1 MSISL
6 CNKWIPEMNFW
17 YDISKTALHHARCW
31 IKSSGVIYLSVCLI
45 GGSESKMVE
54 WFRRDNTEGYSDE
67 TLKEMNVEMQK
78 IFDSLSEEEK
88 ENKSFID
95 HLMEKILS
103 SH

>member
-45 GGSESKMVE
+45 GGSDEMTE
-54 WFRRDNTEGYSDE
+54 WFSRDNTEGFDEE
-67 TLKEMNVEMQK
+67 TLKVMNEEMQK
-78 IFDSLSEEEK
+78 MFDSLSEEDK
-88 ENKSFID
+88 ENKSYID
-95 HLMEKILS
+95 HLKEQILS
-103 SH
+103 KY